1 MSLQKSPVRQLA
13 WDYYLGKVDNHN
25 EFRQKREL
33 IINAMISGESMPAF
47 EAGDPSEITE
57 IPGLT
62 KSSAEADA
70 ASIQVAT
77 TELPSEQK
85 KSPLIPV
92 TGVVIIGLIAV
103 GSYFAFSN
111 SDEVSPR
118 PSIDVVQ
125 EQAIVL
131 PESLQQT
138 INSLNQG
145 WSQSAA
151 DDFLAAWQT
160 LPGDTQTELQKL
172 PVISAVTEQAA
183 AKAAELISMAGAG
196 VSIVSADKKLINEMA
211 AALRFPQPQWPAVNI
226 ETPARPLTI
235 ATSEELP
242 SESMAATTAAV
253 NLSQKAL
260 QDAVAAPIA
269 APMEPTKTVLDEF
282 SKHTSAASSDA
293 ESLSSNVQITE
304 TKAAVTSKPGPSPS
318 APTANS
324 PITPKPPL
332 LTNPKTSSRP
342 ASIVMSEQEGCSH
355 QMVNLRVRTCRDFL
369 SRKVRAPRMVVM
381 PSGNFIMGD
390 SKRSVE
396 SPTIEVTIGSALAIS
411 SHEISFRE
419 FSIYCK
425 NSASPC
431 PTNSGGDR
439 HQPVVGISW
448 QEATNYTAWLS
459 KRTGKQYRLPSEAE
473 WEYAARA
480 GSQTIYPFGD
490 KLMVTQARF
499 SERNRTATE
508 PLSNTYQAVNPN
520 AFQLYHMVGNVREWV
535 ADAWQDHHDNS
546 VSDGSARNGNG
557 QKVVRGGSFADTPE
571 QLRSSARQPLDP
583 SSKDRYTG
591 FRVVLEFSATAS

>member
-151 DDFLAAWQT
+151 NDFLAAWQT

-211 AALRFPQPQWPAVNI
+211 AALRFPQPQ
-226 ETPARPLTI
+226 
-235 ATSEELP
+235 
-242 SESMAATTAAV
+242 
-253 NLSQKAL
+253 
-260 QDAVAAPIA
+260 
-269 APMEPTKTVLDEF
+269 
-282 SKHTSAASSDA
+282 
-293 ESLSSNVQITE
+293 
-304 TKAAVTSKPGPSPS
+304 
-318 APTANS
+318 
-324 PITPKPPL
+324 
-332 LTNPKTSSRP
+332 
-342 ASIVMSEQEGCSH
+342 
-355 QMVNLRVRTCRDFL
+355 
-369 SRKVRAPRMVVM
+369 
-381 PSGNFIMGD
+381 
-390 SKRSVE
+390 
-396 SPTIEVTIGSALAIS
+396 
-411 SHEISFRE
+411 
-419 FSIYCK
+419 
-425 NSASPC
+425 
-431 PTNSGGDR
+431 
-439 HQPVVGISW
+439 
-448 QEATNYTAWLS
+448 
-459 KRTGKQYRLPSEAE
+459 
-473 WEYAARA
+473 
-480 GSQTIYPFGD
+480 
-490 KLMVTQARF
+490 
-499 SERNRTATE
+499 
-508 PLSNTYQAVNPN
+508 
-520 AFQLYHMVGNVREWV
+520 
-535 ADAWQDHHDNS
+535 
-546 VSDGSARNGNG
+546 
-557 QKVVRGGSFADTPE
+557 
-571 QLRSSARQPLDP
+571 
-583 SSKDRYTG
+583 
-591 FRVVLEFSATAS
+591 